1 MRPVLLTYFAVAIG
15 GAIGSLL
22 RFTASLWLLDRLG
35 AGFPW
40 GTLGINVLGSFL
52 MGVLFVAFT
61 EHWQVSPAIRYGL
74 VAGLLGGF
82 TTFSTFSIETLQ
94 LLQADAWLK
103 ATGYMLASVFLCV
116 GGAGLGYLMGRQWL
130 G

>member
-1 MRPVLLTYFAVAIG
+1 MLLVYFAVAIG

-22 RFTASLWLLDRLG
+22 RFAISLWLLDRVG

-40 GTLGINVLGSFL
+40 GTLGINILGSFL
-52 MGVLFVAFT
+52 MGMLLVAFT
-61 EHWQVSPAIRYGL
+61 EHWQVNPAIRYGIL
-74 VAGLLGGF
+74 AGVLGGF
-82 TTFSTFSIETLQ
+82 TTFSAFSMETLQ
-94 LLQADAWLK
+94 LLQAEAWMK
-103 ATGYMLASVFLCV
+103 AIGYMLASVLFCL